1 MAKKRSPKNTAST
14 RVTFLS
20 VVSFFIIK
28 KLTSFPWKKLDLSFD
43 AEWAHYSILEAFPY
57 VILGGMAAYKKNF
70 QLVSEFKPSGD
81 QPKAIEQLLQNFE
94 AGLNHQTLLG
104 VTGSGK
110 TFTMAHT
117 IQKLNQPALV
127 LAPNKTLA
135 AQLYAEFK
143 ELFPQNAVEYFVSYY
158 DYYQPEAYIP
168 SSDTYIEKDSAIN
181 EQIDRMRHS
190 ATRSLF
196 DRRDVIIV
204 SSVSCIYGLGS
215 PEAYQGMMIQIV
227 SNTEMKR
234 DHLLREL
241 IRIQYQRNNV
251 DFHRGTVRVRGDNVE
266 IFPPYEEERAVRVE
280 FFGDFIER
288 LSWID
293 PLTGQV
299 LEELDQVGI
308 YPGSHYA
315 TTDDNIKRAIK
326 TIQDEL
332 RDRLKQMNHDLK
344 FLEAQRLEQRTYYDI
359 EMMEQ
364 MGFCQGIEN
373 YSRHLTG
380 RGPGEPPPTLLEYF
394 PKDFVTFID
403 ESHVTVPQIGAMYR
417 GDRSRKS
424 TLVEHGFR
432 LPSALDNR
440 PLNFQEFER
449 MMDKVV
455 YVSATPGNYEFQKS
469 EGIIVEQIIR
479 PTGLIDPIV
488 EIRPVKFQV
497 DDLLKEIRERVK
509 INERVLITTL
519 TKRSAEDLTE
529 YYENLGIKVK
539 YLHSDIKT
547 VERTEILRDLRL
559 GVFDVLVGIN
569 LLREGLDIPEVSLV
583 GITDAD
589 KEGFLRSERSLIQT
603 IGRAARNL
611 NGRVI
616 LYADRI
622 TDSISKAMGETDRRR
637 KIQQDYN
644 EANGI
649 TPQSIKKRIKEG
661 LGEVFDGTL
670 STPLQ
675 GENKASAIFNK
686 FSQQPDKIE
695 QEIAKLRARMKE
707 LSANL
712 EFEEAAKIR
721 DEIKRLQIIELNVR
735 SGEVEESSSEVL
747 KDGLE

>member
-1 MAKKRSPKNTAST
+1 
-14 RVTFLS
+14 
-20 VVSFFIIK
+20 
-28 KLTSFPWKKLDLSFD
+28 
-43 AEWAHYSILEAFPY
+43 
-57 VILGGMAAYKKNF
+57 MAASFKKNF
-70 QLVSEFKPSGD
+70 QLVSELKPSGD
-81 QPKAIEQLLQNFE
+81 QPKAIEQILENFE
-94 AGLNHQTLLG
+94 AGLKHQTLLG

-110 TFTMAHT
+110 TFTMAHS
-117 IQKLNQPALV
+117 IAALNQPALV
-127 LAPNKTLA
+127 LAHNKTLA
-135 AQLYAEFK
+135 AQLYSEFK
-143 ELFPQNAVEYFVSYY
+143 ELFPNNAVEYFVSYY

-168 SSDTYIEKDSAIN
+168 STDTYIEKDSAIN

-215 PEAYQGMMIQIV
+215 PEAYEGMMIQVV
-227 SNTEMKR
+227 SNTQMKR

-241 IRIQYQRNNV
+241 IRIRYQRNNV
-251 DFHRGTVRVRGDNVE
+251 DFSRGTVRVRGDNVE

-288 LSWID
+288 VSWID

-299 LEELDQVGI
+299 LEELDQIGI
-308 YPGSHYA
+308 YPGSHHV
-315 TTDDNIKRAIK
+315 TDEENLNRAIK
-326 TIQDEL
+326 TIQEEL
-332 RDRLKQMNHDLK
+332 RERLVQLNKEMK
-344 FLEAQRLEQRTYYDI
+344 PLEAQRLEQRTYYDI

-373 YSRHLTG
+373 YSRHMTG

-394 PKDFVTFID
+394 PKDFVTFVD
-403 ESHVTVPQIGAMYR
+403 ESHVTIPQIGAMYR
-417 GDRSRKS
+417 GDRARKM

-455 YVSATPGNYEFQKS
+455 YVSATPGTYELQKS
-469 EGIIVEQIIR
+469 EGVIVEQIIR

-488 EIRPVKFQV
+488 EVRPVKHQV

-509 INERVLITTL
+509 KQERVLITTL

-539 YLHSDIKT
+539 YLHSDIDT
-547 VERTEILRDLRL
+547 LERTEIIRDLRL

-589 KEGFLRSERSLIQT
+589 KEGFLRSERSLVQT
-603 IGRAARNL
+603 IGRAARNV

-616 LYADRI
+616 LYGDTVTESMR
-622 TDSISKAMGETDRRR
+622 KAMNETDRRR
-637 KIQQDYN
+637 RIQQEYN
-644 EANGI
+644 EAHGI
-649 TPQSIKKRIKEG
+649 TPKSVVKKIKDG
-661 LGEVFDGTL
+661 LGEVFDGTVA
-670 STPLQ
+670 TPLQ
-675 GENKASAIFNK
+675 GENKAGAIIRK
-686 FSQQPDKIE
+686 FGHEPDKI
-695 QEIAKLRARMKE
+695 QGEIEKLRVRMKE
-707 LSANL
+707 LSSNL

-721 DEIKRLQIIELNVR
+721 DEIKRLQIVELNIR
-735 SGEVEESSSEVL
+735 SGEIEAESAEVI
-747 KDGLE
+747 KDGLK

>member
-1 MAKKRSPKNTAST
+1 MSK
-14 RVTFLS
+14 
-20 VVSFFIIK
+20 
-28 KLTSFPWKKLDLSFD
+28 
-43 AEWAHYSILEAFPY
+43 
-57 VILGGMAAYKKNF
+57 AYKKNF
-70 QLVSEFKPSGD
+70 QLVSDFKPSGD
-81 QPKAIEQLLQNFE
+81 QPKAIEQLVGNFKL
-94 AGLNHQTLLG
+94 GLKHQTLLG

-110 TFTMAHT
+110 TFSMAHT
-117 IQKLNQPALV
+117 IAQLNQPAIV

-143 ELFPQNAVEYFVSYY
+143 ELFPHNAVEYFVSYY

-168 SSDTYIEKDSAIN
+168 STDTFIEKDSAIN

-215 PEAYQGMMIQIV
+215 PEAYEGMMIQIV

-241 IRIQYQRNNV
+241 IRVQYQRNNV
-251 DFHRGTVRVRGDNVE
+251 DFSRGTVRVRGDNVE
-266 IFPPYEEERAVRVE
+266 IFPPYEDARAVRVE
-280 FFGDFIER
+280 FFGDFVER
-288 LSWID
+288 ISWID
-293 PLTGQV
+293 PLTGQM
-299 LEELDQVGI
+299 LEELDQIGI

-315 TTDDNIKRAIK
+315 TGDDNIKKAIT

-332 RDRLKQMNHDLK
+332 RERLQSLNREMK
-344 FLEAQRLEQRTYYDI
+344 FLEAQRLEQRTYFDI

-394 PKDFVTFID
+394 PKEFITFID
-403 ESHVTVPQIGAMYR
+403 ESHVTVPQIGGMYR
-417 GDRSRKS
+417 GDRARKS

-440 PLNFQEFER
+440 PLNFQEFEK
-449 MMDKVV
+449 MIDKVV

-469 EGIIVEQIIR
+469 EGLIVEQIIR
-479 PTGLIDPIV
+479 PTGLVDPIV
-488 EIRPVKFQV
+488 EVRPVKHQV
-497 DDLLKEIRERVK
+497 DDLLKEIRERIKVK
-509 INERVLITTL
+509 ERVLITTL
-519 TKRSAEDLTE
+519 TKRSSEDLTE

-539 YLHSDIKT
+539 YLHSDIDT
-547 VERTEILRDLRL
+547 LERTEILRDLRL
-559 GVFDVLVGIN
+559 GVFDVLIGIN

-603 IGRAARNL
+603 IGRAARNI

-616 LYADRI
+616 LYGDRV
-622 TDSISKAMGETDRRR
+622 TESMRKAIGETDRRR
-637 KIQQDYN
+637 RIQQDYN
-644 EANGI
+644 ILHGI
-649 TPQSIKKRIKEG
+649 TPQTIIKKIKDG
-661 LGEVFDGTL
+661 LGETFDGSL
-670 STPLQ
+670 SATPLQ
-675 GENKASAIFNK
+675 GESRTTAIFNK
-686 FSQQPDKIE
+686 FSHQPDKLQE
-695 QEIAKLRARMKE
+695 EIAKLRAKMKK
-707 LSANL
+707 LSADL
-712 EFEEAAKIR
+712 EFEEAAKVR
-721 DEIKRLQIIELNVR
+721 DEVKRLQIIELNIR
-735 SGEVEESSSEVL
+735 NGEIESESAEVIKNGL
-747 KDGLE
+747 K

>member
-1 MAKKRSPKNTAST
+1 M
-14 RVTFLS
+14 
-20 VVSFFIIK
+20 
-28 KLTSFPWKKLDLSFD
+28 
-43 AEWAHYSILEAFPY
+43 LE
-57 VILGGMAAYKKNF
+57 GMASAYKKNF
-70 QLVSEFKPSGD
+70 QLVSEYKPSGD
-81 QPKAIEQLLQNFE
+81 QPRAIQQMMENFD
-94 AGLNHQTLLG
+94 AGLKHQTLLG

-110 TFTMAHT
+110 TFSMAHT
-117 IQKLNQPALV
+117 IAKLNQPALV

-143 ELFPQNAVEYFVSYY
+143 ELFPHNAVEYFVSYY

-168 SSDTYIEKDSAIN
+168 STDTYIEKDSAIN

-215 PEAYQGMMIQIV
+215 PEAYEGMMIQIV

-234 DHLLREL
+234 DHLIREL

-251 DFHRGTVRVRGDNVE
+251 DFSRGTVRVRGDNVE
-266 IFPPYEEERAVRVE
+266 IFPSYEEDRAVRVE

-299 LEELDQVGI
+299 LEELDQIGI
-308 YPGSHYA
+308 YPGSHHV
-315 TTDDNIKRAIK
+315 TSDDNLKRAIR

-332 RDRLKQMNHDLK
+332 RERLVDLNKEVK

-373 YSRHLTG
+373 YSRHMTG

-394 PKDFVTFID
+394 PKEFVTFID
-403 ESHVTVPQIGAMYR
+403 ESHVTVPQIGGMYR
-417 GDRSRKS
+417 GDRARKM

-440 PLNFQEFER
+440 PLNFQEFET

-455 YVSATPGNYEFQKS
+455 YVSATPGTYELQKS

-479 PTGLIDPIV
+479 PTGLIDPVV
-488 EIRPVKFQV
+488 EVRPVKHQV
-497 DDLLKEIRERVK
+497 DDLLKEIRDRIK
-509 INERVLITTL
+509 KNERVLITTL

-539 YLHSDIKT
+539 YLHSEVQT

-611 NGRVI
+611 NGHVI
-616 LYADRI
+616 LYGDTI
-622 TDSISKAMGETDRRR
+622 TESMAKAMGETERRR
-637 KIQQDYN
+637 RIQQKYN
-644 EANGI
+644 EDNGI
-649 TPQSIKKRIKEG
+649 TPQSIRKRIKEG

-670 STPLQ
+670 AGGPLQ
-675 GENKASAIFNK
+675 GENKTAAVVTK
-686 FSQQPDKIE
+686 FSSQPDKLQE
-695 QEIAKLRARMKE
+695 EIAKLRAKMKK
-707 LSANL
+707 LSAEL
-712 EFEEAAKIR
+712 EFEEAAKVR
-721 DEIKRLQIIELNVR
+721 DEIKRLQIIELNIR
-735 SGEVEESSSEVL
+735 SGEVEQTSAEVL
-747 KDGLE
+747 KDGLK